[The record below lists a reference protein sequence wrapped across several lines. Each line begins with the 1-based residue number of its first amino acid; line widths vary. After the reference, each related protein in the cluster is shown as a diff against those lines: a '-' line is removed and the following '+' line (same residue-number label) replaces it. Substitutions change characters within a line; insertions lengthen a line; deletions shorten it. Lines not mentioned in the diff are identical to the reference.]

1 MVYLDAL
8 VKSSRQN
15 GTVAKRHLYVA
26 LGINMQG
33 QKELLGLW
41 GQATEG
47 AKAWMSRLTELK
59 NRGVNDILIACVD
72 GLKGFEEAISAAYPQ
87 TQVQQCI
94 VHQVCH
100 SLRFVPW
107 KERKIVAA
115 DLRSIYSAATKTAA
129 RLASDDF
136 EYKWSESYPSIGSSW
151 RNNWSRLTVFFDYPS
166 AIRKVVYTTNAVESV
181 YGSLQKVL
189 NPKNPLW
196 MMRR

>member
-8 VKSSRQN
+8 VTSSRQN

-47 AKAWMSRLTELK
+47 AKAWLSMLTELK
-59 NRGVNDILIACVD
+59 NRGVNDTLIACVD
-72 GLKGFEEAISAAYPQ
+72 GLKGFEEAINAAYPQ

-94 VHQVCH
+94 VHQVRH

-107 KERKIVAA
+107 KERKVVAA
-115 DLRSIYSAATKTAA
+115 DLRSIDSAATDAAA
-129 RLASDDF
+129 RLALDDF
-136 EYKWSESYPSIGSSW
+136 EDKWSE
-151 RNNWSRLTVFFDYPS
+151 RLSQYC
-166 AIRKVVYTTNAVESV
+166 A
-181 YGSLQKVL
+181 
-189 NPKNPLW
+189 
-196 MMRR
+196 